1 MRNEHGQFVAG
12 ASGNPGGRPR
22 VVREVRDMIEAIA
35 PELIAELVE
44 IARDRQ
50 QPGRVRI
57 AAVTALFDRR
67 YGRPRRELAWSSGL
81 EVSGRLAMEPLEE
94 PQEALPA
101 EPAGDDA
108 LAAGAAPE
116 GESGAEP
123 VEAGAEAGPEPPTAS
138 DEAPKAVSDQE
149 LKEPGRPDEEK
160 APRYAE
166 PAPSHVA
173 GGGPW
178 RFGMDWPLRPRGRP
192 PLGAAPP
199 HTCSEVQPP
208 ALDAPG
214 GGKPRGEV
222 GDHKPGGPLRAA
234 VKQP

>member
-35 PELIAELVE
+35 PELIAGLVE

-57 AAVTALFDRR
+57 AAMTALLDRR

-81 EVSGRLAMEPLEE
+81 EVSGRLPMDPLEE
-94 PQEALPA
+94 PHEAPPA
-101 EPAGDDA
+101 EPASDDA
-108 LAAGAAPE
+108 LAPGAAPE

-138 DEAPKAVSDQE
+138 DEAPNEVSDQE
-149 LKEPGRPDEEK
+149 LKEV
-160 APRYAE
+160 PRYAE

-199 HTCSEVQPP
+199 HTCSEVRP
-208 ALDAPG
+208 ATLDALSAPG
-214 GGKPRGEV
+214 GGKVRGEV
-222 GDHKPGGPLRAA
+222 GDHTPGGPLRAA
-234 VKQP
+234 VKRP